1 MGLFWNR
8 EARKRAALFRSL
20 SRDILLSMEKDR
32 WPSCES
38 VVMNEVDQII
48 KVSKKD
54 FAEFPPGYNYEELA
68 LNVIGDITFREAV
81 SGRYHFYAGELKPL
95 GVQLK
100 EVCVQSAYRAKNK
113 GYLSEDEYYSFLDR
127 LSGGIHSVG

>member
-1 MGLFWNR
+1 MKLFWDR
-8 EARKRAALFRSL
+8 EAKKKAALFRAL
-20 SRDILLSMEKDR
+20 ARDVLVSMEKER

-38 VVMNEVDQII
+38 VVMSKIDEII
-48 KVSKKD
+48 KASKED
-54 FAEFPPGYNYEELA
+54 FASFPPGYNYEELV
-68 LNVIGDITFREAV
+68 LNVIGDVTFREVV
-81 SGRYHFYAGELKPL
+81 SGQYHFYAGQLKPI

-127 LSGGIHSVG
+127 LSDGIHSVG